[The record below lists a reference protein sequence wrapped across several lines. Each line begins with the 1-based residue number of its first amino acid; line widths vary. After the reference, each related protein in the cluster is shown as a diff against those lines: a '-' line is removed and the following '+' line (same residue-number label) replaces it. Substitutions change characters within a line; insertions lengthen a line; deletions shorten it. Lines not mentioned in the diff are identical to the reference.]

1 MFLCCCLGSVSHSWK
16 AVMGREHVLMV
27 DEEICAWP
35 TEGKG
40 LLLPIIPK
48 DGSLDQAVQM

>member
-16 AVMGREHVLMV
+16 AVMRREHVLMV
-27 DEEICAWP
+27 GEEICAWP
-35 TEGKG
+35 TEGKS

-48 DGSLDQAVQM
+48 DGSLDQTVQM